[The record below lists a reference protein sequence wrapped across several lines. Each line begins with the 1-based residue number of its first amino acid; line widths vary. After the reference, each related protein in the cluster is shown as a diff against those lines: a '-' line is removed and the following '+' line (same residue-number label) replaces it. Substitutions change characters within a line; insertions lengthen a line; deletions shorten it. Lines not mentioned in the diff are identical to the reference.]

1 MNKTEAILRSAKALD
16 PEQKY
21 FGSCPARLKSPG
33 QATITIGSTG
43 ELALTENSLYAVF
56 SPADIRRYP
65 WDDYAVAA
73 QSPSHGH
80 SGWDYVI
87 RHISDREKYNRL
99 VWEVSHDRQVD
110 FRIHQIEIE
119 KLLRDEL
126 IANVEDSDTARL
138 DDLVNQAGEYRR
150 ERDSES

>member
-1 MNKTEAILRSAKALD
+1 M
-16 PEQKY
+16 
-21 FGSCPARLKSPG
+21 
-33 QATITIGSTG
+33 
-43 ELALTENSLYAVF
+43 ALTENSLYAVF

-73 QSPSHGH
+73 QSPGHGH
-80 SGWDYVI
+80 SGWDYVV

-99 VWEVSHDRQVD
+99 VWEMSHDRQVD
-110 FRIHQIEIE
+110 FRIHQVEIE

-138 DDLVNQAGEYRR
+138 DDLVNQAGEHRR
-150 ERDSES
+150 IEFLSSLAKELAEQSVVAVGVGRRVNEIGEDL